1 MQLKKTE
8 PQSNSL
14 SVVSLLEEMQKDE
27 ANLELVEEI
36 NSLPAEVKFQKVV
49 NLISL
54 SEDVQEDLKEKI
66 DYYKEK
72 IEQLE
77 KNKQYAKVWLRN
89 QIGDNTFFL
98 EDVKL
103 VPYPYIKRDVKP
115 ELLSLDEFT
124 YDIKGV
130 SRKHY
135 KTLLEVLADCHTH
148 SRHESNETVFELMQ
162 YIEANVVKN
171 PFTVSKL
178 PEDHPAIYNKSEIH
192 SVQIKKLSLKDL
204 KDAKVRTKQLKA
216 GD

>member
-8 PQSNSL
+8 PQSNNL
-14 SVVSLLEEMQKDE
+14 SVVSLLEEMQRDE

-115 ELLSLDEFT
+115 ELLSPDEFT
-124 YDIKGV
+124 FDITGLSLSEWKTIWDALTNPLV
-130 SRKHY
+130 CEIELARKI
-135 KTLLEVLADCHTH
+135 KD
-148 SRHESNETVFELMQ
+148 N
-162 YIEANVVKN
+162 IKKN

-204 KDAKVRTKQLKA
+204 KDAKIRTKQLKA

>member
-1 MQLKKTE
+1 MQR
-8 PQSNSL
+8 
-14 SVVSLLEEMQKDE
+14 DE
-27 ANLELVEEI
+27 ANLEIVEEI

-89 QIGDNTFFL
+89 QIGDKTFFL

-103 VPYPYIKRDVKP
+103 VPFPYITRAVKP
-115 ELLSLDEFT
+115 ELLSPDEFT
-124 YDIKGV
+124 YNIKGL
-130 SRKHY
+130 SKEQY
-135 KTLLEVLADCHTH
+135 DLLLMVLEFRFDADNYTIEDIDEVILHIK
-148 SRHESNETVFELMQ
+148 SNTE
-162 YIEANVVKN
+162 KN

-204 KDAKVRTKQLKA
+204 KDAKVRAKQLEA

>member
-1 MQLKKTE
+1 MQLKKIE

-14 SVVSLLEEMQKDE
+14 SVVNLLDEMQRDE
-27 ANLELVEEI
+27 ANLEIVEEI

-72 IEQLE
+72 MEQLE

-89 QIGDNTFFL
+89 QIGDKTFFL
-98 EDVKL
+98 DDVKL
-103 VPYPYIKRDVKP
+103 VPFPYISRAVNP
-115 ELLSLDEFT
+115 ELLSPDEFT
-124 YDIKGV
+124 YDIKGLSTV
-130 SRKHY
+130 QY
-135 KTLLEVLADCHTH
+135 KILSEAVQTLGLDDLVEHLENNT
-148 SRHESNETVFELMQ
+148 
-162 YIEANVVKN
+162 IEI

-192 SVQIKKLSLKDL
+192 SIQIKKLSLKDL
-204 KDAKVRTKQLKA
+204 KDAKVRTKRLEADNQA
-216 GD
+216 